1 MNLQDHSADPA
12 EEARPFAAARPALVT
27 ALCAAV
33 QGVGGGIGWS
43 TLPPLMPTIAPELG
57 ISHAMGG
64 IVWGAASLGIVLAA
78 PFGGTLVD
86 RYGARWTAAGGLLL
100 GAAACAGRAWV
111 AGPWQLALAM
121 FVFGL
126 HVGLCAPA
134 MPRALAGHLPLERL
148 GRANGLA
155 TLAYTLTTAATVVL
169 ARLVAPLVGGWR
181 PLMVGAGVAMAVV
194 AVVWAVLL
202 RDRLRAGTHARITDV
217 FLLLGNGQMRR
228 LAAVHFLVF
237 GGYLSLLGTLPR
249 LLTDQGVAPAD
260 IELTVGSWLVC
271 AGLANVVGP
280 WLSDRIGLR
289 RPIILV
295 GTVVIAT
302 ALLAMAIAP
311 LGLSRPLLA
320 VSALGGGAFAP
331 ILLVLPL
338 EMPGV
343 GPAKAG
349 AALGLLLLVGQIGG
363 VLLPVLTGA
372 AAGSAGFAV
381 AIGGIGLAHL
391 LILVPVL
398 GLRETGKGR
407 PPALGTQAPAPV
419 TP

>member
-1 MNLQDHSADPA
+1 M
-12 EEARPFAAARPALVT
+12 
-27 ALCAAV
+27 
-33 QGVGGGIGWS
+33 
-43 TLPPLMPTIAPELG
+43 
-57 ISHAMGG
+57 
-64 IVWGAASLGIVLAA
+64 LAA

-111 AGPWQLALAM
+111 QGPWQLALAM
-121 FVFGL
+121 FVFGM
-126 HVGLCAPA
+126 HIGLCAPA
-134 MPRALAGHLPLERL
+134 VPRALAGHLPLSQL

-155 TLAYTLTTAATVVL
+155 TVAYTLTTAATVVL
-169 ARLVAPLVGGWR
+169 ARMVAPLVGGWR
-181 PLMVGAGVAMAVV
+181 PLMIGAGVAMAAV
-194 AVVWAVLL
+194 AVLWVSVL
-202 RDRLRAGTHARITDV
+202 RDRLRAGSHARIADV
-217 FLLLGNGQMRR
+217 FLLLRNGQMAR
-228 LAAVHFLVF
+228 LAAIHFLVF
-237 GGYLSLLGTLPR
+237 GGYLALLGTLPR
-249 LLTDQGVAPAD
+249 LLADQGVAPAH
-260 IELTVGSWLVC
+260 IGLTVGSWLVC
-271 AGLANVVGP
+271 AAIANFAGP

-289 RPIILV
+289 RPILLG

-311 LGLSRPLLA
+311 VGLSLPLLA
-320 VSALGGGAFAP
+320 ISALGGGAFAP

-349 AALGLLLLVGQIGG
+349 AALGLLLLVGQFGG
-363 VLLPVLTGA
+363 FLLPALTGA

-391 LILVPVL
+391 LILVPAL

-407 PPALGTQAPAPV
+407 TPLPVVSAVLGSQAGAMV
-419 TP
+419 AR